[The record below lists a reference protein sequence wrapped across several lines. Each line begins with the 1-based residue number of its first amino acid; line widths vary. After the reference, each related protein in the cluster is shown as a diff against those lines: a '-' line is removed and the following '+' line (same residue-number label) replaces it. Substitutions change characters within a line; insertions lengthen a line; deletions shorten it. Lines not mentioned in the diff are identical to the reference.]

1 MSQGCAASSST
12 CAPTFGLATG
22 PEYEQVDNYVV
33 AVSTTRTKARTGE
46 VFGDDPIA
54 PDTLADPD
62 DAVASAKE
70 WLASRGC
77 PTQ

>member
-22 PEYEQVDNYVV
+22 PEYEQVEDYVV

-46 VFGDDPIA
+46 AFGDDPIA
-54 PDTLADPD
+54 LDLLADSD
-62 DAVASAKE
+62 SAEASAKE

>member
-12 CAPTFGLATG
+12 CAPTLGLATG
-22 PEYEQVDNYVV
+22 PEYEQVEDYVV

-46 VFGDDPIA
+46 VYGDDPIA
-54 PDTLADPD
+54 PDVLADPD

>member
-22 PEYEQVDNYVV
+22 PEYEQVEDYVV
-33 AVSTTRTKARTGE
+33 AVSTTRTKAQTGE

-62 DAVASAKE
+62 DAVAPAKE